1 MQTGEIIIVGTP
13 WTFLLRIQILKVR
26 SQTDFFSF
34 LAQLL
39 CMSVS
44 SDPNY
49 LYSTFIS
56 ASSPFDGGAGQFPG
70 TRRDGVSAMWFLPD
84 EVLVDILDRLAPC
97 SLAVSR
103 GWRMQGMARHRGRY
117 HLLRADLLP
126 LSIGGIFIS
135 LIREPAPPEFFAPP
149 CMALKIAS
157 KLENYVVMDYSCDMP
172 HILGCCNASPSLMSV
187 WSTQQHNDG
196 HACRPTQRCC
206 PTTVGTIRILP

>member
-103 GWRMQGMARHRGRY
+103 GVCKAWRAIVDGTTCCEQTYFHSQLVASSSVLSVSQHRQNSSPRPAWRSR
-117 HLLRADLLP
+117 LLA
-126 LSIGGIFIS
+126 SSKTMS
-135 LIREPAPPEFFAPP
+135 LWTIPVICRTSLGAAMPPPP
-149 CMALKIAS
+149 
-157 KLENYVVMDYSCDMP
+157 
-172 HILGCCNASPSLMSV
+172 
-187 WSTQQHNDG
+187 
-196 HACRPTQRCC
+196 
-206 PTTVGTIRILP
+206 